1 METLGDTT
9 PLLFSS
15 LPVHVVVVVAVVVVV
30 VVVIVSYL
38 FLTVLSSIL
47 RKEKGCIGHKICH
60 QLRNIFLDELKI

>member
-15 LPVHVVVVVAVVVVV
+15 RPVHVADVVVFAVVVVV
-30 VVVIVSYL
+30 VEVSYL
-38 FLTVLSSIL
+38 FLTVLLSIL

-60 QLRNIFLDELKI
+60 QLRNIFLDALKI